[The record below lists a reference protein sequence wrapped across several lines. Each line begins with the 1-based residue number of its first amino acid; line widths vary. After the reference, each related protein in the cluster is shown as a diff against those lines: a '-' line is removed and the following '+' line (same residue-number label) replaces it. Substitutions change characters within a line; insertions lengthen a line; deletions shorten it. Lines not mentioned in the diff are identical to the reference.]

1 MGNQRTTQI
10 KTTEAN
16 NQRKASVATQPPLSI
31 NSPVHPILQLQQQLG
46 NQAVNRLIQTKMTVG
61 QPGDTYEQEADQVA
75 ATVMRTP
82 APQVQRQTEEE
93 EVQTKPITPLVQR
106 QMEEEE
112 EVQTKA
118 ITPLAQRQM
127 EEEEEVQ
134 TKPITPL
141 VQRQMEEEEEVQTK
155 AITPLAQRQ
164 MEEEEEVQT
173 KAITPLA
180 QRQMEEEEEVQTKP
194 ITPLVQRQM
203 EEEEEVQAK
212 PITPLVQRQM
222 EEEEE
227 VQAKP
232 ITPLV
237 QRQMEEEEEVQAKPI
252 TPLVQRQME
261 EEEENEKVQMLQRQT
276 DEEEEKVQTKAA
288 PGQTPNVSANLEA
301 RIQSARG
308 SGQPLSDSTRAFME
322 PRFGYDFSN
331 VRVHT
336 DDRAASA
343 ARDLNAQAF
352 TVGQDIFFGS
362 GRYAPES
369 TVGKRLFAHELVH
382 TLQQQPKSPS
392 AFVAEPSD
400 PEQAPTAL
408 EPSLP
413 PLSSEEAGGN
423 KSLDTKTE
431 PEPKTDGGK
440 NDVASQESVET
451 KVEDTEPS
459 LKSTAEESESD
470 VALELEKPSA
480 IGEEEVAEV
489 SSLSLEGASDQALS
503 KFMESSPS
511 EIAATQPNLGTQ
523 LDSNLK
529 QEQQAEVENAPTL
542 VAKTSGTVEE
552 GVKAPEQISAG
563 GAEISDGVT
572 QTDPGE
578 LKASPPENLGTLP
591 NNKEKE
597 KLVDRQDDNS
607 FLGWFRNNIK
617 GFLTSISTDAGVNT
631 NAGERENVELKG
643 EADPQRMANQQS
655 DAESQLKAQRD
666 MTANTFKQ
674 HPGQQNIQPKE
685 VNEEKTAQLSS
696 EAFVS
701 IETPA
706 DTGAMDYVN
715 APLPPDVR
723 NHADKLLKPT
733 LDANLAEA
741 KTQTQDAVKT
751 RDRDKAA
758 KINQAK
764 LDAVAV
770 NQKADKDQR
779 DIVVANRQEVARQQQ
794 EGIEDS
800 YDQVNEFITEAD
812 QEQIANRKEIGDQ
825 VEKSEGEADKEL
837 EKGEEK
843 AEKEKEASEKKAADK
858 KKELEKSQEKDSWW
872 DRAVSAVKSAVKAIT
887 SAIDTIFTALRD
899 AVKTIIEKAKNA
911 AVALINKARNWVI
924 DKLNKF
930 RDWAKNQVNKYLKDR
945 FPNLAKRINDGIDS
959 VVDTAIEGVN
969 VVADAAI
976 AGVEAVAD
984 GLAAALDKV
993 LQVFQ
998 TALKAAVQI
1007 AGAVITGDFAEALRV
1022 AVQAACDIA
1031 GIDSKPIFDFIDRA
1045 AGQVMAILKDP
1056 KTFFNN
1062 VMEAIGGGVS
1072 NFAKNIQQHLIKG
1085 LIGWLTGALSE
1096 VNLSLP
1102 ETFDAKGI
1110 LSLVMQILGL
1120 TYENIKAKVIKKFP
1134 PAAQVIDGVEK
1145 GIEIVQKLVNEGPV
1159 ALWEEVKQSFSNLK
1173 ETVISGIQDFVIKTV
1188 VKEGIAWLLGLLTP
1202 AGAIA
1207 KLLKLIFDFVMFLV
1221 ERFQQIKDFVMS
1233 VYNSITAIASGNLS
1247 QAKQAVEDA
1256 LSRSLPVVIS
1266 LLASLAGLG
1275 GIGKTVKNI
1284 IGKVA
1289 KPVNKIVDKLID
1301 RMVKFAK
1308 KLLKKGKAVA
1318 KKVKE
1323 KLFQW
1328 WKIDKKF
1335 KDKSGNEHR
1344 LFFKGKGSTSMLMVA
1359 SDVQHF
1365 ENFIKSVE
1373 VTSEEAKAAK
1383 TQAIAIAKQIDNR
1396 KRDSV
1401 KGANDAE
1408 TKKNEEKK
1416 AQDLETLV
1424 VQLSG
1429 HAKLLFGLS
1438 DTELPESK
1446 LKFSSFTKEGAELGD
1461 VMTAEVLTKKGKSG
1475 SVPTSEKHT
1484 IFDRLLKRRD
1494 GGRSYYIRG
1503 HLLNHHIHGPGK
1515 WNNLTPLSKA
1525 GNKAHLREAENT
1537 VKAAVQ
1543 SGAIVKYTVKA
1554 VYGRSVSVP
1563 TDEELK
1569 SKGIDDS
1576 KWQDL
1581 KSIRAAESYV
1591 PQSLTLSAWLLEKQ
1605 ESGTYKDKQPIVS
1618 QKSVI
1623 NPVDT
1628 NLGNYEVGEGKKKKE
1643 KVILTVDNIDK
1654 IAENTG
1660 VSNTDIR
1667 SIQDLAISVQNLH
1680 KYNQIVEKIEA
1691 SDISDARK
1699 RKLKGIVNQLQ
1710 AANNVVLR

>member
-134 TKPITPL
+134 T
-141 VQRQMEEEEEVQTK
+141 
-155 AITPLAQRQ
+155 
-164 MEEEEEVQT
+164 
-173 KAITPLA
+173 
-180 QRQMEEEEEVQTKP
+180 
-194 ITPLVQRQM
+194 
-203 EEEEEVQAK
+203 K

-369 TVGKRLFAHELVH
+369 TVGKQLFAHELVH

-617 GFLTSISTDAGVNT
+617 GFLSSISTDAGVNT
-631 NAGERENVELKG
+631 SAGERENVELKG

-751 RDRDKAA
+751 RDKDKAA

-779 DIVVANRQEVARQQQ
+779 DIVVANRQEVAQQQQ
-794 EGIEDS
+794 EGIDDS

-812 QEQIANRKEIGDQ
+812 REQVANRKEIGDR

-887 SAIDTIFTALRD
+887 SAIDDIFTALRD

-911 AVALINKARNWVI
+911 AIALINKARNWVI

-984 GLAAALDKV
+984 GLAAGLDKILSV
-993 LQVFQ
+993 YQ

-1007 AGAVITGDFAEALRV
+1007 AGAVITGDFAEALKV
-1022 AVQAACDIA
+1022 ALQAACDIA

-1072 NFAKNIQQHLIKG
+1072 NFTKNIQQHLIKG

-1145 GIEIVQKLVNEGPV
+1145 GIEIVQKLVNEGPA

-1188 VKEGIAWLLGLLTP
+1188 AKEGIAWLLGLLTP

-1308 KLLKKGKAVA
+1308 KLLKKGKRPLLPWLN
-1318 KKVKE
+1318 VK
-1323 KLFQW
+1323 
-1328 WKIDKKF
+1328 WK
-1335 KDKSGNEHR
+1335 
-1344 LFFKGKGSTSMLMVA
+1344 
-1359 SDVQHF
+1359 
-1365 ENFIKSVE
+1365 
-1373 VTSEEAKAAK
+1373 
-1383 TQAIAIAKQIDNR
+1383 
-1396 KRDSV
+1396 
-1401 KGANDAE
+1401 
-1408 TKKNEEKK
+1408 
-1416 AQDLETLV
+1416 
-1424 VQLSG
+1424 
-1429 HAKLLFGLS
+1429 
-1438 DTELPESK
+1438 
-1446 LKFSSFTKEGAELGD
+1446 
-1461 VMTAEVLTKKGKSG
+1461 
-1475 SVPTSEKHT
+1475 
-1484 IFDRLLKRRD
+1484 KRR
-1494 GGRSYYIRG
+1494 RFKPRP
-1503 HLLNHHIHGPGK
+1503 LLPWLNVK
-1515 WNNLTPLSKA
+1515 W
-1525 GNKAHLREAENT
+1525 
-1537 VKAAVQ
+1537 
-1543 SGAIVKYTVKA
+1543 
-1554 VYGRSVSVP
+1554 
-1563 TDEELK
+1563 
-1569 SKGIDDS
+1569 
-1576 KWQDL
+1576 
-1581 KSIRAAESYV
+1581 
-1591 PQSLTLSAWLLEKQ
+1591 
-1605 ESGTYKDKQPIVS
+1605 
-1618 QKSVI
+1618 
-1623 NPVDT
+1623 
-1628 NLGNYEVGEGKKKKE
+1628 KK
-1643 KVILTVDNIDK
+1643 
-1654 IAENTG
+1654 
-1660 VSNTDIR
+1660 R
-1667 SIQDLAISVQNLH
+1667 
-1680 KYNQIVEKIEA
+1680 
-1691 SDISDARK
+1691 R
-1699 RKLKGIVNQLQ
+1699 
-1710 AANNVVLR
+1710 

>member
-134 TKPITPL
+134 TK
-141 VQRQMEEEEEVQTK
+141 

-173 KAITPLA
+173 
-180 QRQMEEEEEVQTKP
+180 
-194 ITPLVQRQM
+194 
-203 EEEEEVQAK
+203 K

-369 TVGKRLFAHELVH
+369 TVGKQLFAHELVH

-617 GFLTSISTDAGVNT
+617 GFLSSISTDAGVNT
-631 NAGERENVELKG
+631 SAGERENVELKG

-751 RDRDKAA
+751 RDKDKAA

-779 DIVVANRQEVARQQQ
+779 DIVVANRQEVAQQQQ
-794 EGIEDS
+794 EGIDDS

-812 QEQIANRKEIGDQ
+812 REQVANRKEIGDR

-887 SAIDTIFTALRD
+887 SAIDDIFTALRD

-911 AVALINKARNWVI
+911 AIALINKARNWVI

-984 GLAAALDKV
+984 GLAAGLDKILSV
-993 LQVFQ
+993 YQ

-1007 AGAVITGDFAEALRV
+1007 AGAVITGDFAEALKV
-1022 AVQAACDIA
+1022 ALQAACDIA

-1072 NFAKNIQQHLIKG
+1072 NFTKNIQQHLIKG

-1145 GIEIVQKLVNEGPV
+1145 GIEIVQKLVNEGPA

-1188 VKEGIAWLLGLLTP
+1188 AKEGIAWLLGLLTP

-1318 KKVKE
+1318 KKAKKKVKAGVSA
-1323 KLFQW
+1323 LLAW
-1328 WKIDKKF
+1328 WKIKKKF
-1335 KDKSGNEHR
+1335 KASDGQMHTAYFTR
-1344 LFFKGKGSTSMLMVA
+1344 KGKKAVLMVA
-1359 SDVQHF
+1359 SEAMTIEELISKRRNSEPKLTASQSKALSNAEGISKDLREYTETTSAQLSTASKSYQTNRTKDIKTEIDQRLKKLTTELANGDALPKGFVASKVTYTMANGKAKRVVADPLTKVEGNTRGEGTNTSLKIGADEVIEYINKTTLSKSGKTSKRDWRKVHLLTEAMHGPFKVWNVAWGTAQVNSQF
-1365 ENFIKSVE
+1365 LTGVENFIKDNSDKYIYKFEVFVNYNSGPDVVE
-1373 VTSEEAKAAK
+1373 TKEDGTELRAAASYFPKNFKISLQYKEANKNMPYK
-1383 TQAIAIAKQIDNR
+1383 TQLKNHIIPGAPIPYRDAAMIAQQKTVLKDN
-1396 KRDSV
+1396 
-1401 KGANDAE
+1401 N
-1408 TKKNEEKK
+1408 
-1416 AQDLETLV
+1416 
-1424 VQLSG
+1424 
-1429 HAKLLFGLS
+1429 
-1438 DTELPESK
+1438 
-1446 LKFSSFTKEGAELGD
+1446 
-1461 VMTAEVLTKKGKSG
+1461 
-1475 SVPTSEKHT
+1475 
-1484 IFDRLLKRRD
+1484 
-1494 GGRSYYIRG
+1494 IRG
-1503 HLLNHHIHGPGK
+1503 IK
-1515 WNNLTPLSKA
+1515 NNIQRYLKARKEQKDAQKTAYTWARYLTTNIEKSIKKEFLDKTDIQNIKSFY
-1525 GNKAHLREAENT
+1525 EAEAT
-1537 VKAAVQ
+1537 
-1543 SGAIVKYTVKA
+1543 SLG
-1554 VYGRSVSVP
+1554 
-1563 TDEELK
+1563 LK
-1569 SKGIDDS
+1569 LMSQEKMKKLGIS
-1576 KWQDL
+1576 T
-1581 KSIRAAESYV
+1581 II
-1591 PQSLTLSAWLLEKQ
+1591 
-1605 ESGTYKDKQPIVS
+1605 SGT
-1618 QKSVI
+1618 
-1623 NPVDT
+1623 
-1628 NLGNYEVGEGKKKKE
+1628 
-1643 KVILTVDNIDK
+1643 
-1654 IAENTG
+1654 
-1660 VSNTDIR
+1660 
-1667 SIQDLAISVQNLH
+1667 
-1680 KYNQIVEKIEA
+1680 
-1691 SDISDARK
+1691 
-1699 RKLKGIVNQLQ
+1699 
-1710 AANNVVLR
+1710 